1 MPECAPVTAEKSLT
15 LAEEKGG
22 RVYPFSRQATSIVG
36 LPKANRLQ
44 RGREFKAVYKK
55 GRRCSGKY
63 LILRAFRDISPAQG
77 EAALPPTQVGI
88 SISQKVS
95 KKAVV
100 RNRIKRQIRAIIR
113 SLLPQ
118 LPSGWKIVVIVKPQ
132 AQGCKY
138 EDFLRELKQLLIT
151 SEVLHGD

>member
-1 MPECAPVTAEKSLT
+1 VS
-15 LAEEKGG
+15 
-22 RVYPFSRQATSIVG
+22 
-36 LPKANRLQ
+36 LPKANRL
-44 RGREFKAVYKK
+44 RHRNEFQAVYQK
-55 GRRCSGKY
+55 GGRCSGKY
-63 LILRAFRDISPAQG
+63 LVLRFLQEILPSEGDKT
-77 EAALPPTQVGI
+77 LPPAKIGI

-118 LPSGWKIVVIVKPQ
+118 LPPGWKIVVIVKSH
-132 AQGCKY
+132 AQGCSY
-138 EDFLRELKQLLIT
+138 EDFLRELKQLLIK

>member
-1 MPECAPVTAEKSLT
+1 M
-15 LAEEKGG
+15 
-22 RVYPFSRQATSIVG
+22 
-36 LPKANRLQ
+36 NRL
-44 RGREFKAVYKK
+44 RHRNEFKTVYQK
-55 GRRCSGKY
+55 GERRSGKY
-63 LILRAFRDISPAQG
+63 LVLRFVKAVSPAEG
-77 EAALPPTQVGI
+77 ETTLPPPKIGI

-113 SLLPQ
+113 SWLPK
-118 LPSGWKIVVIVKPQ
+118 LPKGLHIVVIVKPQ

-138 EDFLRELKQLLIT
+138 EDFLRELRQLFID